1 MAYGHLR
8 EGRRRMHLPLLE
20 IFSGLLLLAAIVL
33 AMIELARYSSTKDS
47 LQTDLTIAGLQVGGM
62 DANRAQ
68 ERWEQV
74 YISQPVQL
82 YFGDHL
88 ILLNPADVGFRTNSD
103 AMLAEARARSTAA
116 TNFWLGF
123 WNYLGRRPVAAVSV
137 PLDADYNEAL
147 LREFL
152 TRDLAGYN
160 TQPQRPRFR
169 WEDPDALVF
178 EPGQPGLTLD
188 VDEAMRLIEQA
199 LFSMEPE
206 QRVVHLPLVEREAPG
221 ADMTVLRE
229 AIIQLMEQRGFA
241 WNGAQTL
248 ASVYIMDLE
257 SGDELSILADVAH
270 SAVSTIKIPIMI
282 NLFRQQLLVDQDT
295 AYLLTASILC
305 SENSASNF
313 LMQIPGQG
321 QTVNAQLSD
330 GLRQVSCTAQELGAE
345 RTYISAPLRVGDPGL
360 LFEAPVC
367 RPQVPA
373 NATYNAQPDPYAQ
386 TTAEDMGLLLMGI
399 YDCAYHDSGLKALY
413 PNDITQTECR
423 QMLELLSSN
432 RIDRL
437 IELGVPEG
445 TRVAHKNGWGPETT
459 GDAWIVFS
467 PGGDYIFVMYIYEED
482 LDQNNV
488 MTIQT
493 WELIEEVSRLTY
505 NFFNPDAPLT
515 ERREPINPFGAI
527 HCVTVMDPADVDLN
541 DVDANRLD
549 ENGNPL
555 PTACYGG
562 PSEFDPSTG
571 QCAQFNGWG
580 AGP

>member
-8 EGRRRMHLPLLE
+8 EDRRRMQLPLLE
-20 IFSGLLLLAAIVL
+20 VFSALLLLGAIVL
-33 AMIELARYSSTKDS
+33 AMIELARYSSAKDS

-62 DANRAQ
+62 SESRAQ

-74 YISQPVQL
+74 YIAQPVQL
-82 YFGDHL
+82 YFGAHL
-88 ILLNPADVGFRTNSD
+88 IMLSPAEVGFRTNSD
-103 AMLAEARARSTAA
+103 AMLADARARNTAA

-152 TRDLAGYN
+152 THDLAGYN

-169 WEDPDALVF
+169 WESPDELVF
-178 EPGQPGLTLD
+178 EPGKPGLTLD
-188 VDEAMRLIEQA
+188 VDEAMKLVERA
-199 LFSMEPE
+199 LFSMEPPE
-206 QRVVHLPLVEREAPG
+206 RIVHLPVVEREAPA
-221 ADMTVLRE
+221 ADMAVLRE

-241 WNGAQTL
+241 WNDTQTL
-248 ASVYIMDLE
+248 ASVYVMDLE
-257 SGDELSILADVAH
+257 SGEELSILADVAH
-270 SAVSTIKIPIMI
+270 SAVSTIKIPIMV

-295 AYLLTASILC
+295 AFLLTASILC

-313 LMQIPGQG
+313 LMQIPGAG

-345 RTYISAPLRVGDPGL
+345 HTYISAPLTVGDPSL
-360 LFEAPVC
+360 VFEAPVC
-367 RPQVPA
+367 RPQRPA
-373 NATYNAQPDPYAQ
+373 NQDYFAHPDLYAQ
-386 TTAEDMGLLLMGI
+386 TTAEDMGMLLMEI
-399 YDCAYHDSGLKALY
+399 YDCANQDSGLRAMY
-413 PNDITQTECR
+413 PGDITQTECQ
-423 QMLELLSSN
+423 QMLNLLSGN

-437 IELGVPEG
+437 IELGLPEG

-459 GDAWIVFS
+459 GDAGIIFS

-488 MTIQT
+488 MTIGT

-505 NFFNPDAPLT
+505 NYFNPDAPLAQ
-515 ERREPINPFGAI
+515 RREPLNAFGAI
-527 HCVTVMDPADVDLN
+527 HCVTVMNPADVDLN
-541 DVDANRLD
+541 NIDANRLD
-549 ENGNPL
+549 DSGNPL

-562 PSEFDPSTG
+562 PSEFNAATG
-571 QCAQFNGWG
+571 QCAPFNGWS

>member
-8 EGRRRMHLPLLE
+8 EDRRRMHLPLLE

-33 AMIELARYSSTKDS
+33 GMIELARYSATKES

-74 YISQPVQL
+74 YITQPVQL

-88 ILLNPADVGFRTNSD
+88 ILLNPADVGFRTNND
-103 AMLAEARARSTAA
+103 AMLAEARSRNTAA

-137 PLDADYNEAL
+137 PLDADYNESL

-160 TQPQRPRFR
+160 TQPQRPRFKGN
-169 WEDPDALVF
+169 EPDALVF
-178 EPGQPGLTLD
+178 EPGLPGLTLD
-188 VDEAMRLIEQA
+188 VDEAMRLVEDA
-199 LFSMEPE
+199 LFQMEPE
-206 QRVVHLPLVEREAPG
+206 QRTVQLPVVARDAPA

-241 WNGAQTL
+241 WNGTQTL
-248 ASVYIMDLE
+248 ASVFVMDLE
-257 SGDELSILADVAH
+257 TGEELSILGDVAH
-270 SAVSTIKIPIMI
+270 SAVSTIKIPIMV

-295 AYLLTASILC
+295 AYLLSASILC

-313 LMQIPGQG
+313 LMQIPGAG

-367 RPQVPA
+367 RPQVPP
-373 NATYNAQPDPYAQ
+373 NTDYNAQADAYAQ
-386 TTAEDMGLLLMGI
+386 TTAEDMGMLLMEI
-399 YDCAYHDSGLKALY
+399 YDCAYHDSGLRAMY
-413 PNDITQTECR
+413 PGDITQTECQ
-423 QMLELLSSN
+423 QMLNLLSGN

-437 IELGVPEG
+437 IELGLPEG
-445 TRVAHKNGWGPETT
+445 TPFAHKNGWGPETT
-459 GDAWIVFS
+459 GDAGIVFS
-467 PGGDYIFVMYIYEED
+467 PGGDYILSMYVFEED

-505 NFFNPDAPLT
+505 NFFNPDAPMT
-515 ERREPINPFGAI
+515 EARDPLNPFGAI
-527 HCVTVMDPADVDLN
+527 HCVTVMDPSEVDLN
-541 DVDANRLD
+541 DINANRLD
-549 ENGNPL
+549 ENGDPL

-562 PSEFDPSTG
+562 PSEFNPSTG
-571 QCAQFNGWG
+571 QCAQFNGWTG
-580 AGP
+580 GP